1 MKKKFLK
8 MARKRKTDMSILD
21 IREEIT
27 GKANMK
33 RAKATLD
40 ELKDIE
46 RTNVESNKKKWFKQ
60 DNNTYILK

>member
-8 MARKRKTDMSILD
+8 MARKRKTDISILD

-60 DNNTYILK
+60 DKNTYILK

>member
-60 DNNTYILK
+60 DKNTYILK